1 MAILKL
7 TEEVCNEEAAKH
19 QAHREQGSVGVCP
32 FNFNTLNCYI
42 SIWMNLNTL
51 RHDWVERIVQCIIQ
65 IFIVQDQR
73 MGFEDL
79 KKRRNRIE

>member
-32 FNFNTLNCYI
+32 FHFNTLNCYI